1 MAPENQ
7 PGTPTSYPR
16 VVKTHGIPPDDEIP
30 PACQSQRIINM
41 KTTIFKSRYALA
53 THVIAE
59 IDILS
64 HYEANVLI
72 DPIAGVSE
80 EYLALLCVP
89 NSKLWGK
96 EFVNN
101 LVRLSQGVGTR
112 MPTGNNTIF
121 FINKNVVPK
130 HNKVTYVWVV
140 ADIRLHKEE
149 THHVLLTMGGYCLDF
164 DGVTATQ
171 CASLFITKIVLNSTI
186 SKPGV

>member
-1 MAPENQ
+1 
-7 PGTPTSYPR
+7 
-16 VVKTHGIPPDDEIP
+16 
-30 PACQSQRIINM
+30 M